1 MNTGEQYAEFE
12 PETMQSMID
21 ALATTGRVLRLSD
34 RHPGLAVVATRKII
48 ELAKAGERE
57 AGRLTAAARPE

>member
-1 MNTGEQYAEFE
+1 MRSSG
-12 PETMQSMID
+12 PETMQTMID

-34 RHPGLAVVATRKII
+34 RQPGLAVVATRKII

-57 AGRLTAAARPE
+57 AERFRAAAALNAVPH